1 MYVSRAIQF
10 YRSSTVAYTYVHMI
24 IYTVQFLANHG
35 FLIAIACTLK
45 TFSLYTI
52 TSISRKNTHNY
63 VTNVHIVYMQTNLSW
78 LPFILSHY
86 TTIHNNTVIQLASYV
101 YIFYNCDQ
109 A

>member
-1 MYVSRAIQF
+1 
-10 YRSSTVAYTYVHMI
+10 MI
-24 IYTVQFLANHG
+24 IYTVQFLASQG

-45 TFSLYTI
+45 HSAIRYDI
-52 TSISRKNTHNY
+52 DINYKASKNTHNY

-86 TTIHNNTVIQLASYV
+86 TTIHNNILIQLASYV
-101 YIFYNCDQ
+101 HVFYNCDQ